1 MKKICVENFPR
12 HEPID
17 ASEHHAYRYTDRS
30 EDKTE
35 RFNIKQRQL
44 DCLKAVSAAENEN
57 LFLTLNFEH
66 KNKENHEN
74 DKDKDKDKDYKPEYQ
89 RGKLVGVN
97 HKLSNLSNLSN
108 SRIFKR
114 STSTNNKIIITDS
127 KSKSKISEQIQNEQK
142 NVN

>member
-12 HEPID
+12 HEQID
-17 ASEHHAYRYTDRS
+17 ASEHDTYRYTDRS

-44 DCLKAVSAAENEN
+44 DCLKAVSAAENES

-74 DKDKDKDKDYKPEYQ
+74 DKDKDYKPEYQ
-89 RGKLVGVN
+89 RGNLVGVN

-114 STSTNNKIIITDS
+114 STSINNKIIITDS
-127 KSKSKISEQIQNEQK
+127 KTKSKNKISEEIQNEQE